1 MRKRAAKL
9 LLLLFCFTILLNSH
23 GFGQTQA
30 EIVRGLERLN
40 RELEFTKELVRSFNS
55 SRAQQLVVQA
65 EQLRDEAVA
74 AAHNNRP
81 QIAVNKAK
89 AAFALLE
96 QAQRVTLQG
105 PVNRWRS
112 RLEELLRRADHEVLG
127 RNFKEAERV
136 LRKAK
141 ENRDAAERSIQ
152 RKHYRAA
159 LEHYQVAV
167 QWAER
172 AVDLVKSSDSSD
184 EILQARHRFELLRQR
199 AQHAIEESG
208 GTRAKRIYD
217 QAVKMFRSAER
228 SLNTGNQQTAK
239 RLYNQSILL
248 LLRAIDLS
256 RGDAPASRHQ
266 VGVALNRLKE
276 LVDNTKESL
285 RGTKRPGARR
295 LFERGRTYALEAR
308 AAADQGK
315 NEQALWKIELAK
327 NMLQRARRVA
337 GDHSRPKISTRIS
350 QEIAKTQE
358 EIAEVRSEINAQ
370 APRDAEVL
378 LNMSKFALSKAEQA
392 AANGFDRVALESIL
406 AAQRFLTKAEK
417 VLQKREASGVA
428 PARLEIRIRQLDAAI
443 AEAEDLIGAENQNWN
458 RRLLQGAKDIRRMSI
473 ESKDKGNYRAADEG
487 IKVAFELVRKS
498 LKNVPRN

>member
-9 LLLLFCFTILLNSH
+9 LLFLFFFSVLLNGH
-23 GFGQTQA
+23 GFGQTHA
-30 EIVRGLERLN
+30 EIIRGIERLN

-65 EQLRDEAVA
+65 EKLRDEAVA
-74 AAHNNRP
+74 AANHSRP

-96 QAQRVTLQG
+96 QAQKVTLQG

-127 RNFKEAERV
+127 RNLKEAERV

-152 RKHYRAA
+152 RKQYRTA

-172 AVDLVKSSDSSD
+172 AVDLVKNSDSND
-184 EILQARHRFELLRQR
+184 EISQAKHRFELLRER
-199 AQHAIEESG
+199 AQNAIEKSG
-208 GTRAKRIYD
+208 STRAKRIYD
-217 QAVKMFRSAER
+217 QAVKMFRSAEQA
-228 SLNTGNQQTAK
+228 LNIGNQQAAK

-248 LLRAIDLS
+248 LLRAIDLTK
-256 RGDAPASRHQ
+256 GDAQAGRHQ

-285 RGTKRPGARR
+285 RGTKRPRARR
-295 LFERGRTYALEAR
+295 LFERGRTYAREAR

-315 NEQALWKIELAK
+315 NEQALWKIELAQ

-337 GDHSRPKISTRIS
+337 GNRSRPKISARIS
-350 QEIAKTQE
+350 QEIEKTQE
-358 EIAEVRSEINAQ
+358 EIAEARSGLNSQ
-370 APRDAEVL
+370 APQDAKVL
-378 LNMSKFALSKAEQA
+378 LNMSEFALNRAEQA
-392 AANGFDRVALESIL
+392 AASGFDRVALESIL

-417 VLQKREASGVA
+417 VLQKREAPSIA

-443 AEAEDLIGAENQNWN
+443 AEAEDVIGAENQNWN

-473 ESKDKGNYRAADEG
+473 ESKEKGNYRAADEG
-487 IKVAFELVRKS
+487 IQVAFELVRKS